1 MKTITASPGI
11 VLSLGRE
18 GENAVRQ
25 VIFDITDWHSEF
37 GADGTVA
44 LLAQRP
50 GETEPYPVDIVVSGS
65 AVTWLVSAADTAKPG
80 IYGQAELQYRIGD
93 VVVKSAIWR
102 TFIADSLGGPSPE
115 PPEPQQAWVDQVM
128 DAAQTVETAVVNG
141 PKIQDGNW
149 WVWDFESER
158 YVDTGVAASNSYTL
172 PTATSVALGGVKAG
186 PAQAGD
192 TQPVRIGKNGMLYT
206 AGAKNPVHINLAS
219 YGAPVVLAVLSM
231 IESGIKE
238 YALPLPDA
246 PEILAL
252 IAQNPDNAFFDM
264 TLPSASSMTY
274 SAAVS
279 GYTLGP
285 DSSTIVWADAKIAIY
300 LDNQAGITGWIGGYL
315 GILPAQPDAANLL
328 IRLTDVPGSG

>member
-1 MKTITASPGI
+1 MGKGPSKKE
-11 VLSLGRE
+11 LGRFADTYKAAGKE
-18 GENAVRQ
+18 KQQICLQLILNAVFMEEQLTQLQAQIREKGVKSEYQNGENQ
-25 VIFDITDWHSEF
+25 W
-37 GADGTVA
+37 
-44 LLAQRP
+44 
-50 GETEPYPVDIVVSGS
+50 GEKKSVEVDV
-65 AVTWLVSAADTAKPG
+65 
-80 IYGQAELQYRIGD
+80 YRIGD

-149 WVWDFESER
+149 WVWDFSKGA
-158 YVDTGVAASNSYTL
+158 YVDTGVAASSSYTL
-172 PTATSVALGGVKAG
+172 PTATSDTLGGVKAD

-206 AGAKNPVHINLAS
+206 AGAKNPVHINLDS
-219 YGAPVVLAVLSM
+219 YGAPVVFAVLSM
-231 IESGIKE
+231 IGSGIKE

-252 IAQNPDNAFFDM
+252 ISDNPDNAFFDIL
-264 TLPSASSMTY
+264 LPGTSEVY
-274 SAAVS
+274 SAAIS
-279 GYTLGP
+279 GYT
-285 DSSTIVWADAKIAIY
+285 SSSDTNLLVWADTKIAIY
-300 LDNQAGITGWIGGYL
+300 LDNLSGITGWIGGYL
-315 GILPAQPDAANLL
+315 GILPAQPDDANLL